1 MRVKK
6 SLMPWPSL
14 ASRETKSWISLEG
27 CSRKCR
33 IHQIARLAGS
43 CEVPV
48 RPEGA
53 GPHQTHKGVVNG
65 GINCLSDLEI
75 GWFIT

>member
-33 IHQIARLAGS
+33 NIKLPDWPDH
-43 CEVPV
+43 VKFPD

-53 GPHQTHKGVVNG
+53 GTTSN
-65 GINCLSDLEI
+65 
-75 GWFIT
+75 T